1 MMEIDGSYGEG
12 GGQILR
18 TAIALSLI
26 TNQPVTVTRI
36 RACRP
41 NPGLRAQHV
50 TAIRTLQS
58 ISNAEVDGV
67 SVGSPQVSFH
77 PGVIK
82 GGSYIFD
89 VGTAGSITL
98 VFQTLLL
105 ASLAAS
111 QPLQLHVRGGTDV
124 KWSPSWDYFAN
135 VFLPLV
141 SHIGVKAEVNLN
153 RRGFYPAG
161 GGEAFI
167 TIHPV
172 KKFLPFQ
179 VEGFQTYR
187 TVEGNIAISKL
198 PSHVSGRIKHAVVK
212 FFLSHSTDV
221 KISVER
227 DDKSLS
233 EGVVVTLWSHSG
245 ETVVGSTMLG
255 EKGFPAESLGKQCA
269 AALSQEMK
277 AQVSLDVHATDQLLP
292 YMAFVAA
299 QHGKPSAF
307 LTREI
312 SSHART
318 TMWLMEKFLPVK
330 FKVERVK
337 NYEKVMV
344 RSI

>member
-18 TAIALSLI
+18 TAVALSLI

-36 RACRP
+36 RARRP

-58 ISNAEVDGV
+58 ISNAEVDGL

-82 GGSYIFD
+82 GGSYTFD

-111 QPLQLHVRGGTDV
+111 QPLQLHVKGGTDV

-141 SHIGVKAEVNLN
+141 SHIGVKAEVNLK

-167 TIHPV
+167 PIHPV
-172 KKFLPFQ
+172 KECLPFQ
-179 VEGFQTYR
+179 VEEFQTYR
-187 TVEGNIAISKL
+187 MVEGNVAISKL
-198 PSHVSGRIKHAVVK
+198 PDHVSRRIKHVVVK
-212 FFLSHSTDV
+212 FFLPHS
-221 KISVER
+221 
-227 DDKSLS
+227 
-233 EGVVVTLWSHSG
+233 
-245 ETVVGSTMLG
+245 M
-255 EKGFPAESLGKQCA
+255 
-269 AALSQEMK
+269 
-277 AQVSLDVHATDQLLP
+277 
-292 YMAFVAA
+292 
-299 QHGKPSAF
+299 
-307 LTREI
+307 
-312 SSHART
+312 
-318 TMWLMEKFLPVK
+318 
-330 FKVERVK
+330 
-337 NYEKVMV
+337 
-344 RSI
+344 